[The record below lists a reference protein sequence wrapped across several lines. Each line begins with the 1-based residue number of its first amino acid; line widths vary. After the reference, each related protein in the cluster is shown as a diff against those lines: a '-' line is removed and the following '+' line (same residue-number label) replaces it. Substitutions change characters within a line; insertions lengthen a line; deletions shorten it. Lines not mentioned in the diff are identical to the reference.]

1 MLNNIADTGRNLT
14 QGGKLLR
21 ISTVMA
27 AFVVEAN
34 CFWSQTTFKTTECS
48 IAVM

>member
-1 MLNNIADTGRNLT
+1 
-14 QGGKLLR
+14 
-21 ISTVMA
+21 MA

-48 IAVM
+48 IAVMWMCL